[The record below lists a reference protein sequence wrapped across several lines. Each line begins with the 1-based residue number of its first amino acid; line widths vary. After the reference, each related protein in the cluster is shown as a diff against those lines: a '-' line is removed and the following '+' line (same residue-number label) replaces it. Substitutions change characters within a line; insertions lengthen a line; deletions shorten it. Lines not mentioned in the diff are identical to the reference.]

1 MNHEKPI
8 QSFLIPVMKKKKRVM
23 IPEIKKKR
31 MMITD
36 MKNEKGVKIKP
47 VEQLIEQDDLHTV

>member
-1 MNHEKPI
+1 
-8 QSFLIPVMKKKKRVM
+8 M

-47 VEQLIEQDDLHTV
+47 VEQLIEQDDLHTVWKKSNLWMMN